1 MSKIDEIRK
10 RRESFPWETEV
21 YDDPDEPFWGEMSV
35 RGDADMNMGICIG
48 YGEDRRRFVTFMAAA
63 PEDISFLLAEVSRL
77 ESERD
82 AAREG
87 LRIATKMNDEAE
99 PNRVLGAKVRACIA
113 TFNDPHE
120 DGVAEIADHFAVH
133 LEDGTMM
140 AYQDQ
145 EAAELFRSIADALRE
160 EGGR

>member
-1 MSKIDEIRK
+1 MITRENREGEGRMSKIDEIRK

-35 RGDADMNMGICIG
+35 RGDADMSMNMGICIG

-99 PNRVLGAKVRACIA
+99 PNRALGAKVRAA
-113 TFNDPHE
+113 
-120 DGVAEIADHFAVH
+120 FASCD
-133 LEDGTMM
+133 EP
-140 AYQDQ
+140 Y
-145 EAAELFRSIADALRE
+145 ERAELVELAILDALRE